1 MTKEQLNLILEHVDL
16 STMEFN
22 DLIKIEYYKDLI
34 NNK

>member
-1 MTKEQLNLILEHVDL
+1 MTKEQLDLILEHVDL

-22 DLIKIEYYKDLI
+22 DLIKIEDYRDKL